1 MKHFI
6 LAATVSALSALVV
19 PASAQ
24 DRGDMMSYA
33 LSHPVDN
40 TSLPYPPAL
49 GDSVPQSVALQ
60 RVEGVPNFGYFYYG
74 GQPILVDLRTR
85 AIVRIGQ

>member
-1 MKHFI
+1 MKHLI
-6 LAATVSALSALVV
+6 LAAMLAASSVLAV
-19 PASAQ
+19 PAVAQ
-24 DRGDMMSYA
+24 DKGDIMSYA